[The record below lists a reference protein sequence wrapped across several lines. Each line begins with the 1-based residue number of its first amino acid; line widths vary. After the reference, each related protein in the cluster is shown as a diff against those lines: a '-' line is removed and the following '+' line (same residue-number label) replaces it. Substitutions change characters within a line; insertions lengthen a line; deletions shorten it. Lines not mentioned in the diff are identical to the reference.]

1 VFDGKHNGG
10 CTLVFGRENSESN
23 TGKKEREERERER
36 EKERERDIVYCRRGD
51 TALGLPRIPNL
62 VA

>member
-23 TGKKEREERERER
+23 TGKKEREERERE
-36 EKERERDIVYCRRGD
+36 KERDIVYCRRGD